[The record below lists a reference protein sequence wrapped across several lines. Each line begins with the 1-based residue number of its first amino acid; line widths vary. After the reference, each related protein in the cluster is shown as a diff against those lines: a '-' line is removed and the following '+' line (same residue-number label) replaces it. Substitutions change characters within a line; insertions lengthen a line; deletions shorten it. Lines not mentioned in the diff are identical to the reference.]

1 LAGGDVVFIGSV
13 AHVCIG
19 GILFIQAPKELLI
32 RILGASMLLIVVYAN
47 SPWGKK
53 AKVPV

>member
-1 LAGGDVVFIGSV
+1 MVFIGSV